1 MPPVPRA
8 PAAYA
13 GLPGGIGV
21 SRLRVY
27 DWPAADGLRGGTPH
41 LHLTCTEGYAVVSGR
56 GAVQTLT
63 PAGFRHTPL
72 TPGALVWFTP
82 GTIHR
87 LVNEGDLTLHVL
99 MQNSGLPEA
108 GDAVLTLP
116 PHLLGDPAT
125 YRAATA
131 LPPRGAHG
139 NDEGDGDE
147 GDKGDDAA
155 AAAATDD
162 DAVERAA
169 RRRRDL
175 AVEGFTALCAA
186 TEAGDPEPL
195 AAFHRAAAVL
205 VAPLTAAWR
214 ERWRTGAAAAAAA
227 TGAQLDALTKGDAS
241 HLAEAGVHAEQ
252 PVERGRFGMCGRLDV
267 YETGAA

>member
-1 MPPVPRA
+1 MPPAPRD
-8 PAAYA
+8 PAVYE

-21 SRLRVY
+21 SLLRVY

-41 LHLTCTEGYAVVSGR
+41 LHLTCTEGYAVVGGR

-63 PAGFRHTPL
+63 PAGFRQTPL
-72 TPGALVWFTP
+72 APGALVWFTP

-87 LVNEGDLTLHVL
+87 LVNEGGLTLHVL

-116 PHLLGDPAT
+116 PHLLTDPGT

-139 NDEGDGDE
+139 SDGDGRDAPDGPDGE
-147 GDKGDDAA
+147 DGADAA
-155 AAAATDD
+155 VA
-162 DAVERAA
+162 RAA

-175 AVEGFTALCAA
+175 AVEGFTALRAA

-195 AAFHRAAAVL
+195 AAFHRAAAAL

-227 TGAQLDALTKGDAS
+227 TGAQLDALAKGDTG
-241 HLAEAGVHAEQ
+241 HLATAGVRAEQ
-252 PVERGRFGMCGRLDV
+252 PTERGRFGMCGRLDV
-267 YETGAA
+267 YEAGSA